1 MSLMIVRIQ
10 ILVRVRVKFYLWA
23 FSLGALLLS
32 LLALEV
38 FRSAFLSQ
46 IEVGISRFLPLLVY
60 ANSRNDECLILEGIE
75 TELLLAVMYL
85 NFPDVRGDFFEEIS
99 RNDKTRIFLKEL
111 DPHGDRLSSRVV
123 EVLKPVGNRLGAVSP
138 PEEFD

>member
-1 MSLMIVRIQ
+1 MNFSMSLMIVRIQ

-85 NFPDVRGDFFEEIS
+85 NFPDVRGDFFE
-99 RNDKTRIFLKEL
+99 RK
-111 DPHGDRLSSRVV
+111 
-123 EVLKPVGNRLGAVSP
+123 AV
-138 PEEFD
+138 

>member
-1 MSLMIVRIQ
+1 
-10 ILVRVRVKFYLWA
+10 
-23 FSLGALLLS
+23 
-32 LLALEV
+32 
-38 FRSAFLSQ
+38 
-46 IEVGISRFLPLLVY
+46 
-60 ANSRNDECLILEGIE
+60 
-75 TELLLAVMYL
+75 
-85 NFPDVRGDFFEEIS
+85 VRGDFFEEIS